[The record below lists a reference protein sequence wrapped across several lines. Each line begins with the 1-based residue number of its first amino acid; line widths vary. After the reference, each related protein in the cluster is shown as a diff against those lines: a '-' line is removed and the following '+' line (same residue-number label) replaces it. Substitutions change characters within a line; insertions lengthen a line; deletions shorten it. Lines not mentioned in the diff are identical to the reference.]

1 MSRENIEKAMMLGEI
16 ALSHDIDAR
25 GAAGSVCYERQR
37 RLIERV
43 LAREEG
49 AFDDLMIHHQR
60 KVYGVAWKVLANVE
74 DARDA
79 TQETFLR
86 VFKYLRSYDTKD
98 DFNAWLYRIT
108 INVCLDIR
116 RKRPAASVLIESDD
130 DWTEL
135 VHLRGSDSGDAE
147 ARAIRTEQR
156 RMVEQ
161 ALAKLPVKER
171 AAIVLRDI
179 EELSTK
185 EVARIMGS
193 SESTIRAQISS
204 ARTKIRETCR
214 RLLTCSRTQ
223 QRP

>member
-1 MSRENIEKAMMLGEI
+1 MSLENIDKAMMLGEI
-16 ALSHDIDAR
+16 ALSINIDA
-25 GAAGSVCYERQR
+25 GGDAGSCCDERQR
-37 RLIERV
+37 RLIARA

-49 AFDDLMIHHQR
+49 AFDDLMVHHQR
-60 KVYGVAWKVLANVE
+60 KVYGVALKVLASVE

-86 VFKYLRSYDTKD
+86 VFKYLRSYDAKD

-108 INVCLDIR
+108 INVCIDMR
-116 RKRPAASVLIESDD
+116 RKCASTSTLTADD
-130 DWTEL
+130 KEWAEL
-135 VHLRGSDSGDAE
+135 ADLPFSAVGDAE
-147 ARAIRTEQR
+147 AEAIRSEQR

-185 EVARIMGS
+185 EVARILGS
-193 SESTIRAQISS
+193 SESTVRAQVSS
-204 ARTKIRETCR
+204 ARSKIRATCR
-214 RLLTCSRTQ
+214 RLLSCRRTL
-223 QRP
+223 

>member
-16 ALSHDIDAR
+16 ALSHDIDV
-25 GAAGSVCYERQR
+25 GGEAGSTCDERQR

-116 RKRPAASVLIESDD
+116 RKRPAASALTANDD
-130 DWTEL
+130 EWAEL
-135 VHLRGSDSGDAE
+135 ANLPGPVAADAE
-147 ARAIRTEQR
+147 ARAIRSEQR
-156 RMVEQ
+156 RMIEQ
-161 ALAKLPVKER
+161 ALARLPLKER

-193 SESTIRAQISS
+193 SESTVRAQISS

-214 RLLTCSRTQ
+214 RLLDCR
-223 QRP
+223 RI